1 MTWQLWIIIAI
12 FLLITEVFTT
22 TFFFISLATGALG
35 ASLASLFGST
45 LEIQLLLA
53 AVFTLVSFVW
63 AKPILQKFSKRHLTN
78 TDALIGQHGRVSERI
93 DAQSGTGRVKVGGD
107 DWKAVST
114 ESALLEPGVQ
124 VEIIRVDSTI
134 LHVKPI

>member
-1 MTWQLWIIIAI
+1 
-12 FLLITEVFTT
+12 
-22 TFFFISLATGALG
+22 
-35 ASLASLFGST
+35 
-45 LEIQLLLA
+45 LA

-63 AKPILQKFSKRHLTN
+63 ARPLFQHFSKRHLTN
-78 TDALIGQHGRVSERI
+78 TDALIGQLGRVSERI
-93 DAQSGTGRVKVGGD
+93 DASTGTGRVQVGGD

-134 LHVKPI
+134 IHVKPI

>member
-1 MTWQLWIIIAI
+1 MSWQLWILIAI

-22 TFFFISLATGALG
+22 TFFFISLAAGALG

-63 AKPILQKFSKRHLTN
+63 ARPLVQHFSKRHLTN
-78 TDALIGQHGRVSERI
+78 TLSLIHI
-93 DAQSGTGRVKVGGD
+93 
-107 DWKAVST
+107 
-114 ESALLEPGVQ
+114 
-124 VEIIRVDSTI
+124 
-134 LHVKPI
+134 